1 MNFPMSRSWKKA
13 SLTVVTLGVAAAI
26 AMANPAAST
35 PVGAGSSGTTGFG
48 RNAALSQTLGHI
60 NWLVPSDGPYPTI
73 HKGDDIAIYVS
84 ISRQRVTIFRG
95 MQVIYMM
102 VASTGID
109 DANGDGTP
117 HGTFYI
123 QRQRGTFF
131 YAPGEKEGARYWV
144 SWLHHGEYLF
154 HSVPVDREN
163 HIIVSEAMK
172 LGHEASHGCVR
183 LTVPDAHWFYQ
194 NIPYHA
200 RVMIGE

>member
-1 MNFPMSRSWKKA
+1 MSTSRKKVV
-13 SLTVVTLGVAAAI
+13 LTVMTLGVVAAI
-26 AMANPAAST
+26 AIADPVTRKAAD
-35 PVGAGSSGTTGFG
+35 P
-48 RNAALSQTLGHI
+48 RPLRLQTEGYV
-60 NWLVPSDGPYPTI
+60 NWLAPSDGPYPII

-84 ISRQRVTIFRG
+84 ISHQRVTIFRG
-95 MQVIYMM
+95 MHVIYTM

-117 HGTFYI
+117 HGTFHI

-131 YAPGEKEGARYWV
+131 YAPAEKEGARYWV

-154 HSVPVDREN
+154 HSVPVDRGN
-163 HIIVSEAMK
+163 RIIVSEAMK

-183 LTVPDAHWFYQ
+183 LSVPDAHWFYE
-194 NIPYHA
+194 NIPYRA